1 VPPGKPFFCVEPVS
15 NRNDGI
21 NMLAKGHADTGVVVL
36 APGERV
42 AGSVRFSF
50 SQLAA

>member
-36 APGERV
+36 APGERLQ
-42 AGSVRFSF
+42 GSVRFSF
-50 SQLAA
+50 ARLGP